1 MSAAGLEVFDKTL
14 QTTHIWLDELMQHE
28 AFGPD
33 RRFAWH
39 ALGAVLRAVRD
50 RLPLD
55 LAAHLGAQ
63 LPLLIRGAYY
73 DRFRPEE
80 LPHRERT
87 LDGFLKEIGDDL
99 AMTRPVNHRDATMA
113 VFQIVSKHVNRS
125 QIDKVRHALPEE
137 VRAIWHDDP
146 NAPDVT
152 PREAEQ

>member
-1 MSAAGLEVFDKTL
+1 MSSAGLEVFDKTL

-33 RRFAWH
+33 KRFAWH
-39 ALGAVLRAVRD
+39 ALGAVLRAIRD
-50 RLPLD
+50 RLPMD

-73 DRFRPEE
+73 DQFRPEE

-87 LDGFLKEIGDDL
+87 LDEFLKEISDEL
-99 AMTRPVNHRDATMA
+99 SMTRPVNYRDATIA
-113 VFQIVSKHVNRS
+113 VFQTLSKHVNRG
-125 QIDKVRHALPEE
+125 QIEKVRHALPEE
-137 VRAIWHDDP
+137 VRAIWHDEPD
-146 NAPDVT
+146 APDVR